1 MFPGSHAMPPYRKAG
16 ATRRRALELLGRCGD
31 GCTEALM
38 LAHGFPAALLVEL
51 VRDGYTTATAD
62 RMMAGARTVEVARF
76 CITELGR
83 KAVR

>member
-1 MFPGSHAMPPYRKAG
+1 MPPYRKAG
-16 ATRRRALELLGRCGD
+16 ATRRRALELLACCSD

-62 RMMAGARTVEVARF
+62 RMMAGARTVEVTRF